1 MKMKTQNHHQHT
13 PVIIYAITFLFCLQ
27 VQFLFAAN
35 LTDNHRNNKYTGCET
50 CSMDALLISL
60 APSTPGEATFLD
72 VAAVTEINFAPETP
86 AEATFSDEAPSSEI
100 NLAPKTPAE
109 ASFDD
114 NPESMS
120 ADILKDLAP
129 KAPAEAEFID

>member
-1 MKMKTQNHHQHT
+1 MKTQHRHQHT

-35 LTDNHRNNKYTGCET
+35 LTDNDRNNKYTGCET

-60 APSTPGEATFLD
+60 APSTPGEATFFD
-72 VAAVTEINFAPETP
+72 MVTVSEINIAPETP
-86 AEATFSDEAPSSEI
+86 VEATFSDEAPSAEI

-114 NPESMS
+114 APESMS
-120 ADILKDLAP
+120 TNILKNLAP
-129 KAPAEAEFID
+129 EAPAEAEFND